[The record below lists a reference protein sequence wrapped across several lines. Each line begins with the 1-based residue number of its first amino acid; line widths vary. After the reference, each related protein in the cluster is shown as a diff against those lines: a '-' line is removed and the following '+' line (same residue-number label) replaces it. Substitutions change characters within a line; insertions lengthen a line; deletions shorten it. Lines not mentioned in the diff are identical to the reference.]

1 MYKSSILKVKN
12 FSLLSIFCVFLAL
25 MAFSAPSFSQEHAAE
40 HSTDTVTTE
49 HVAEGIA
56 HQTGEAVAA
65 ESGEHGGEEKFD
77 ASEVISEHIADS
89 HSFHIIG
96 ETAMP
101 LPVILY
107 TDKGLEVFSSAH
119 FEHGH
124 ADYTGKY
131 YTYRLI
137 KDKVNIVSTAGEVLP
152 AASVIKPHGTLIDFS
167 ITRNVVSMWLSIA
180 VLLVIFLTV
189 SSAYKKRSGQAPK
202 GLQSFMEPLILFVRD
217 DIARP
222 NIGYK
227 YARYMPLLLTIFFF
241 IWINNLMGLIPFF
254 PGGSNLTGNIAV
266 TLVLSVITLIVVNF
280 GSNKHYWAH
289 IFVPHSVPKVLW
301 PLWWVIELVGIISRP
316 FALMIRLFA
325 NITAGHIIVLSL
337 ISLIFVFKSL
347 YIAPVSIAFV
357 VFMDVLELLVAALQ
371 AFIFTMLTALFIG
384 AAIEEPHP
392 DAHH

>member
-1 MYKSSILKVKN
+1 MYKSSILKAKKIT
-12 FSLLSIFCVFLAL
+12 LLSIFCVFLAL
-25 MAFSAPSFSQEHAAE
+25 MAFSVPSFSQEHAAE

-49 HVAEGIA
+49 HVAEGVA
-56 HQTGEAVAA
+56 HEVGEAVGT
-65 ESGEHGGEEKFD
+65 EGGEHGGEKKFD
-77 ASEVISEHIADS
+77 AGEVISEHIADS

-137 KDKVNIVSTAGEVLP
+137 KDKVNIVGVAGELLP
-152 AASVIKPHGTLIDFS
+152 AATVIKLHTTLIDLS

-180 VLLVIFLTV
+180 VLLIIFFAV

-227 YARYMPLLLTIFFF
+227 YQRYMPLLLTIFFF

-347 YIAPVSIAFV
+347 YIAPVSVAFV